1 MRDNMQ
7 NFPIPFKVNQSL
19 PAEQECL
26 EQSTKA
32 AGQNDK
38 QKSSNQQNQISAI
51 LIVVNMAEFLSM
63 DLPERGFL
71 LEPVIP
77 TQGIVILYAPRGI
90 GKTFT
95 ALSMSLAVDGG
106 LSLYNWQASKP
117 NKVLYVDGEMPAITM
132 QEQLKALA
140 PGMAAPEIAMQNL
153 SLITPDMQNSPM
165 PDLATVP
172 GQKALEPFL
181 EHIDLLV
188 LDNISTLC
196 RTGKENESQSWQPMQ
211 KTWLLDLRRRRIA
224 VLLVHHAGKSGDQR
238 GASAREDIMDT
249 VISLRR
255 PKIYNMAEGARF
267 QIHLTKARSITGKDA
282 LPFEVH
288 LKAENNVLHWDVFEI
303 QEAELEQLKKLLGEG
318 YSIRDCAEEMGLS
331 KSSVHRLKKKL
342 DME

>member
-1 MRDNMQ
+1 MQ
-7 NFPIPFKVNQSL
+7 NALISMDFVQNNQEQKVTVDNIM
-19 PAEQECL
+19 
-26 EQSTKA
+26 
-32 AGQNDK
+32 
-38 QKSSNQQNQISAI
+38 QQQHQILNE
-51 LIVVNMAEFLSM
+51 LIMVNMADFLSM

-71 LEPVIP
+71 LEPIIP

-95 ALSMSLAVDGG
+95 ALSMSLAVAGG

-117 NKVLYVDGEMPAITM
+117 SKVLYVDGEMPAITM
-132 QEQLKALA
+132 QERLKALA
-140 PGMAAPEIAMQNL
+140 CGMQAPELAMQNF
-153 SLITPDMQNSPM
+153 SLITPDMQNRSM
-165 PDLATVP
+165 PDLATSA
-172 GQKALEPFL
+172 GQQALEPFL
-181 EHIDLLV
+181 KDIDLLV

-211 KTWLLDLRRRRIA
+211 TWLLDLRRRGIA

-238 GASAREDIMDT
+238 GTSAREDIMDT

-288 LKAENNVLHWDVFEI
+288 LKSENNVLQWDIFEI
-303 QEAELEQLKKLLGEG
+303 HEAELEQLKKLLSEG
-318 YSIRDCAEEMGLS
+318 YSLRDCAEEMGIS
-331 KSSVHRLKKKL
+331 KSTVHRLKKKL
-342 DME
+342 DIE

>member
-1 MRDNMQ
+1 MQ
-7 NFPIPFKVNQSL
+7 NSFFSMESDQSL
-19 PAEQECL
+19 PAGEQHTEQPL
-26 EQSTKA
+26 NAQQAGTQNQST
-32 AGQNDK
+32 
-38 QKSSNQQNQISAI
+38 QQHQLVTE
-51 LIVVNMAEFLSM
+51 LIMVNMAEFLSM

-95 ALSMSLAVDGG
+95 ALSMSLAVAGG
-106 LSLYNWQASKP
+106 LSLYNWRASKP
-117 NKVLYVDGEMPAITM
+117 SKVLYVDGEMPAITM
-132 QEQLKALA
+132 QERLKALA
-140 PGMAAPEIAMQNL
+140 CGMAAPESAMRNL
-153 SLITPDMQNSPM
+153 SLITPDMQNRPM
-165 PDLATVP
+165 PDLATAV

-181 EHIDLLV
+181 SDIDLLV

-211 KTWLLDLRRRRIA
+211 TWLLDLRRRGIA

-238 GASAREDIMDT
+238 GTSAREDIMDT

-255 PKIYNMAEGARF
+255 PKVYNMAEGARF

-288 LKAENNVLHWDVFEI
+288 LKSENNILHWDIFEI
-303 QEAELEQLKKLLGEG
+303 QEAELEQLKKLLSEG
-318 YSIRDCAEEMGLS
+318 YSIRECAEEMGLS
-331 KSSVHRLKKKL
+331 KSTAHRLKKKL
-342 DME
+342 EAE

>member
-1 MRDNMQ
+1 MQ
-7 NFPIPFKVNQSL
+7 NSFFSMESDQSL
-19 PAEQECL
+19 PAGEQHTEQPL
-26 EQSTKA
+26 NAQQAGTQNQST
-32 AGQNDK
+32 
-38 QKSSNQQNQISAI
+38 QQHQ
-51 LIVVNMAEFLSM
+51 LITELIMVNMAEFLSM

-95 ALSMSLAVDGG
+95 ALSMSLAVAGG
-106 LSLYNWQASKP
+106 LSLYNWRASKP
-117 NKVLYVDGEMPAITM
+117 SKVLYVDGEMPAITM
-132 QEQLKALA
+132 QERLKALA
-140 PGMAAPEIAMQNL
+140 CGMAAPESAMRNL
-153 SLITPDMQNSPM
+153 SLITPDMQNRPM
-165 PDLATVP
+165 PDLVTAA

-181 EHIDLLV
+181 SDIDLLV

-211 KTWLLDLRRRRIA
+211 TWLLDLRRRGIA

-238 GASAREDIMDT
+238 GTSAREDIMDT

-255 PKIYNMAEGARF
+255 PKVYNMAEGARF

-288 LKAENNVLHWDVFEI
+288 LKSENNILHWDIFEI
-303 QEAELEQLKKLLGEG
+303 QEAELEQLKKLLSEG
-318 YSIRDCAEEMGLS
+318 YSIRECAEEMGLS
-331 KSSVHRLKKKL
+331 KSTAHRLKKKL
-342 DME
+342 EAE

>member
-1 MRDNMQ
+1 MQ
-7 NFPIPFKVNQSL
+7 NSL
-19 PAEQECL
+19 LSAEPSQNLPVRHEGM
-26 EQSTKA
+26 EQPGTIKNSNERA
-32 AGQNDK
+32 V
-38 QKSSNQQNQISAI
+38 NQQNQQNSITTA
-51 LIVVNMAEFLSM
+51 LIVVNMANFLSM

-95 ALSMSLAVDGG
+95 ALSMSLAVAGG

-132 QEQLKALA
+132 QERLKALA
-140 PGMAAPEIAMQNL
+140 FGMAAPEIAMQNL
-153 SLITPDMQNSPM
+153 SLITPDMQNRPM
-165 PDLATVP
+165 PDLATIA
-172 GQKALEPFL
+172 GQKMLEPFL

-211 KTWLLDLRRRRIA
+211 TWLLDLRRRGIA

-238 GASAREDIMDT
+238 GTSAREDIMDT

-303 QEAELEQLKKLLGEG
+303 QEAELEQVKKLMNEG
-318 YSIRDCAEEMGLS
+318 YSIRECAEEMGLS
-331 KSSVHRLKKKL
+331 KSTVHRLKKKL